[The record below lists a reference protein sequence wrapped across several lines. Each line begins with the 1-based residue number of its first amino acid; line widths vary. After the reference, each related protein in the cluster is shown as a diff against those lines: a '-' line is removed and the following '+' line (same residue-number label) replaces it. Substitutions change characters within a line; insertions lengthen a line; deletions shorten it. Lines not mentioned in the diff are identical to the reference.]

1 MEKGDETLAA
11 KKTCLMCGAAGA
23 GGDVTAATADGHPAK
38 PYAAVNPTNSDTAN
52 ADQIEGLRT
61 TIRDLEEKLA
71 AANTMIEDLKRSS
84 SADTMEQTKQPLSCA
99 RSWSTCGKS
108 SKQRGRNN
116 SSVTP
121 VFSLA
126 ARSGP
131 NAWCG
136 VAQAPVGGGCRQGEC
151 PNFFSHSDKGKF
163 DPYHCKCVYSDNM
176 PEFFAA
182 DATGNPREAPEEGH
196 GQRAPP
202 HLVRLHVPQSHPSDA
217 QCLTAQPPDP
227 HRRNVV
233 AAAFAGGSSSPAPLQ
248 VPVFQQ
254 ESTGKG
260 KHSNQLQ
267 QQFCCT
273 GGRCPDLL
281 QRLCRVD
288 SQAGVGGDGTSY
300 VWWYPVAGC
309 SPAEAVLWALLNQGP
324 PPPSMRNHINL
335 LPTALPPQVGMAMD
349 KGKAP
354 LIELPY
360 GIPMDDFLVG

>member
-1 MEKGDETLAA
+1 L
-11 KKTCLMCGAAGA
+11 
-23 GGDVTAATADGHPAK
+23 
-38 PYAAVNPTNSDTAN
+38 
-52 ADQIEGLRT
+52 
-61 TIRDLEEKLA
+61 
-71 AANTMIEDLKRSS
+71 RSS
-84 SADTMEQTKQPLSCA
+84 RRRQGLA
-99 RSWSTCGKS
+99 RTH
-108 SKQRGRNN
+108 
-116 SSVTP
+116 
-121 VFSLA
+121 
-126 ARSGP
+126 
-131 NAWCG
+131 G

-151 PNFFSHSDKGKF
+151 PNFFSHSDEGKF

-182 DATGNPREAPEEGH
+182 NATGNPHEAPEEGH
-196 GQRAPP
+196 GQREPP

-217 QCLTAQPPDP
+217 QCLTVQPPDP

-233 AAAFAGGSSSPAPLQ
+233 AAAFAGGSSSLAPLQ

-288 SQAGVGGDGTSY
+288 SQAGVGGNGTSS
-300 VWWYPVAGC
+300 VWWYPIAGC

>member
-1 MEKGDETLAA
+1 MIAL
-11 KKTCLMCGAAGA
+11 
-23 GGDVTAATADGHPAK
+23 
-38 PYAAVNPTNSDTAN
+38 
-52 ADQIEGLRT
+52 
-61 TIRDLEEKLA
+61 EKL
-71 AANTMIEDLKRSS
+71 
-84 SADTMEQTKQPLSCA
+84 Q
-99 RSWSTCGKS
+99 
-108 SKQRGRNN
+108 
-116 SSVTP
+116 
-121 VFSLA
+121 
-126 ARSGP
+126 
-131 NAWCG
+131 
-136 VAQAPVGGGCRQGEC
+136 C

-233 AAAFAGGSSSPAPLQ
+233 VAAFAGGSSSPAPLQ
-248 VPVFQQ
+248 VLVFQQ
-254 ESTGKG
+254 ESTSKG
-260 KHSNQLQ
+260 KYSNQLQ

-273 GGRCPDLL
+273 SGRCPDLL
-281 QRLCRVD
+281 QRLCRVYN
-288 SQAGVGGDGTSY
+288 QAGVGGDGTSS

-309 SPAEAVLWALLNQGP
+309 SPAEAVLWALLNQGR

-349 KGKAP
+349 KGKAL

-360 GIPMDDFLVG
+360 GIPMDDFLVV